1 MKWMPLVV
9 ALALTTFLLVGC
21 GGEEPTPTPQEMEA
35 PKVKQY
41 SQPPPM
47 IIDLTQNYQA
57 TMTTNKGV
65 MTIHLLALEAPLTVN
80 NFVFLAREGY
90 YDNVPFHRIIKGFMI
105 QTGDPTGTGSG
116 GPGYTF
122 EDDPVTRS
130 YARGTLAMANTGPN
144 TNGSQFFIMHKAKFD
159 MPKQFT
165 IFGTVII
172 GMKVVDAIA
181 ETPVTASATGELSK
195 PIEDVIIESI
205 DISEVPG
212 YQGRP

>member
-1 MKWMPLVV
+1 MPVLG
-9 ALALTTFLLVGC
+9 LSILLSMGC
-21 GGEEPTPTPQEMEA
+21 GGEEATPTPQEMEA
-35 PKVKQY
+35 PNVKQY

-47 IIDLTQNYQA
+47 TLVPTQDYKAIMN
-57 TMTTNKGV
+57 TNKGT
-65 MTIHLLALEAPLTVN
+65 MTIRLLALEAPLAVN

-90 YDNVPFHRIIKGFMI
+90 YDNAPFHRIIKDFMI

-122 EDDPVTRS
+122 EDEPVTRS

-165 IFGTVII
+165 IFGTVILGI
-172 GMKVVDAIA
+172 KVVDAIA
-181 ETPVTASATGELSK
+181 ETPVTASASGEISK

-205 DISEVPG
+205 EIQERPS
-212 YQGRP
+212 YQHG